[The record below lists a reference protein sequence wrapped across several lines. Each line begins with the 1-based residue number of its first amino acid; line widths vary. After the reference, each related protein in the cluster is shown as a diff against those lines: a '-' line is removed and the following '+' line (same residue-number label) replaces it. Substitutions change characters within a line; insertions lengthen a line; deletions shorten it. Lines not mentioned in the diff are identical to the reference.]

1 MATST
6 QYNPNANLNAVLL
19 DAGLSKTVYALVT
32 PETERAKLAALGY
45 AEQDDQDRFMN
56 QFREAWTGK
65 QNAYHEAFFDEWH
78 KWSSPLVDLDR
89 SLFPFTYPTA
99 GASEP
104 LRQII
109 FDFAAH
115 GGKTVHV
122 FTGEY
127 EGYKAMGEAAGIRV
141 VEHSRDNWRKTLPDR
156 SLVSRVKSWFSR
168 KPWSADNLICVSQPS
183 AIDGNVWREFND
195 FVAAMP
201 DNSVIADVT
210 YVGAVPYLMIPRF
223 NLNAPS
229 IRNVVFS
236 LSKPFGAY
244 YDRIGGVFSRTSDA
258 GLFGNMWFKS
268 LTALSIGRE
277 LMKRYDVFALPH
289 RYREE
294 QQIMC
299 QNASEALKIKLTPSE
314 VYMLATGV
322 PEGDGELNQ
331 YLTRA
336 GRLRVCLTPGMSKM
350 IGTAK

>member
-6 QYNPNANLNAVLL
+6 QYNPNADLNAVLL

-32 PETERAKLAALGY
+32 PETERAKRAALGY
-45 AEQDDQDRFMN
+45 AEQNDQDRFMN

-65 QNAYHEAFFDEWH
+65 QNAYHEAFFNEWH

-89 SLFPFTYPTA
+89 TLYPFTYPTA

-109 FDFAAH
+109 FDLAARDDH
-115 GGKTVHV
+115 PRPPRIHV
-122 FTGEY
+122 FKGEY
-127 EGYKAMGEAAGIRV
+127 EGYRAQAEAAGLAV
-141 VEHSRDNWRKTLPDR
+141 VEHDRDDWQN
-156 SLVSRVKSWFSR
+156 
-168 KPWSADNLICVSQPS
+168 AGGCVGAYGENDMFFISQPS
-183 AIDGNVWREFND
+183 AIDGNIWRDFNEFVKTVPKNRL
-195 FVAAMP
+195 V
-201 DNSVIADVT
+201 VDVT
-210 YVGAVPYLMIPRF
+210 YVGAVPYRMIPRF
-223 NLNAPS
+223 DLNAPS
-229 IRNVVFS
+229 IRAVVFS

-244 YDRIGGVFSRTSDA
+244 YDRIGGVFMREQDL
-258 GLFGNMWFKS
+258 GLFGNIWFKS
-268 LTALSIGRE
+268 LTALTIGRE

-289 RYREE
+289 RYRKE
-294 QQIMC
+294 QEIMC
-299 QNASEALKIKLTPSE
+299 QKAYDKLGLTLTPSD

-322 PEGDGELNQ
+322 PEGDSELNQ